1 MARKTASRL
10 DKRRE
15 MEAAE
20 QLEATSTGKKATK
33 KKAAKKKTTRKK
45 KVKAPARMRLV
56 WVVYAGNMKEEAR
69 FRYDQRDEA
78 EAKIEHLR
86 SKSKK
91 LYFIQPV
98 KEPIEGPAPRAVEED
113 VAEVEAASEEE

>member
-33 KKAAKKKTTRKK
+33 KKAAKKKTKK
-45 KVKAPARMRLV
+45 KAAKKKA
-56 WVVYAGNMKEEAR
+56 
-69 FRYDQRDEA
+69 
-78 EAKIEHLR
+78 AK
-86 SKSKK
+86 KK
-91 LYFIQPV
+91 
-98 KEPIEGPAPRAVEED
+98 K
-113 VAEVEAASEEE
+113 